1 MIEIVLVTVS
11 LVIGFLYGGITG
23 FILVL
28 SPTYISKK
36 SYKLLL
42 GLILLIALGEHLM
55 LALAV
60 AFDAFYIL
68 VRTINS
74 MSDDE

>member
-1 MIEIVLVTVS
+1 MTELVLVAIS

-28 SPTYISKK
+28 SPTYIGKK
-36 SYKLLL
+36 GYKLLF
-42 GLILLIALGEHLM
+42 GLILFIALGEHIL
-55 LALAV
+55 LAMAM
-60 AFDAFYIL
+60 AINAFYIL